1 MEYLVMECGLSYAVV
16 MDQDGRIL
24 KVPNLGYTVGQTL
37 EDVVLLPERPAKA
50 TIHKRIARWGT
61 MVACLCLLLLGSW
74 VWQSP
79 IGTVRMQINPD
90 VQLSVNR
97 FDRVVALEGLNED
110 GTSLIDGYRAYGKGM
125 KTVSDELADRAME
138 LGYLSD
144 GGQITLT
151 VDSEKDGWKTAAEEL
166 LLLEL
171 DVHFEH
177 RVTVTVDGRRRLPNK
192 SPREEVIIPSSRTK
206 ISSKTIRTR
215 ILTMIRRKAQRLA
228 LMKMTMM
235 TVSERMAMRAM
246 ISKMLLVLWETRTI
260 GMSRRIRIPVPKAAI
275 LTMMTRM
282 AATMTRIRSS
292 PTIGRMM
299 ANPMMKMRT
308 IKNIRKKFRPTPI
321 FKIPLRSLYPS
332 GK

>member
-24 KVPNLGYTVGQTL
+24 KIPNLGYTVGQSL
-37 EDVVLLPERPAKA
+37 KDVVLLPERPVRQQVL
-50 TIHKRIARWGT
+50 HKRIARWGT

-110 GTSLIDGYRAYGKGM
+110 GTALIDGYRAYGQEM

-138 LGYLSD
+138 LGYLSA

-151 VDSEKDGWKTAAEEL
+151 VDSEKGDWKTAAEEL

-171 DVHFEH
+171 DIHFEH
-177 RVTVTVDGRRRLPNK
+177 RVTVTVDGRQP
-192 SPREEVIIPSSRTK
+192 PAGQEPTEEIIIPSQPEEDPDKDDTDDDFDDDTQVNGAHDDNEDDGIGDDDDDDLDAAVSTWGD
-206 ISSKTIRTR
+206 SENEDEQDN
-215 ILTMIRRKAQRLA
+215 APP
-228 LMKMTMM
+228 
-235 TVSERMAMRAM
+235 VSE
-246 ISKMLLVLWETRTI
+246 SDDSDDDDTQD
-260 GMSRRIRIPVPKAAI
+260 SDDND
-275 LTMMTRM
+275 
-282 AATMTRIRSS
+282 
-292 PTIGRMM
+292 
-299 ANPMMKMRT
+299 NPELPDDDADDGDSDDD
-308 IKNIRKKFRPTPI
+308 NENDD
-321 FKIPLRSLYPS
+321 
-332 GK
+332 

>member
-37 EDVVLLPERPAKA
+37 EDVVLLPERPAK
-50 TIHKRIARWGT
+50 TTLHKRLARWGT

-90 VQLSVNR
+90 VQMSVNR

-125 KTVSDELADRAME
+125 KTVSDELADRATE

-151 VDSEKDGWKTAAEEL
+151 VDSEKGDWKTAAEEL

-171 DVHFEH
+171 EVHFEQ
-177 RVTVTVDGRRRLPNK
+177 RVTVTVDGRQP
-192 SPREEVIIPSSRTK
+192 PAGQEPTEEIIIPSQPEEDPNKEDTDDDFDDDTQENGSHEDDDQDDDSEDDDGGDDLDTVV
-206 ISSKTIRTR
+206 SASGDTEDEQDN
-215 ILTMIRRKAQRLA
+215 APP
-228 LMKMTMM
+228 
-235 TVSERMAMRAM
+235 VSE
-246 ISKMLLVLWETRTI
+246 SDDSDDDDTQD
-260 GMSRRIRIPVPKAAI
+260 SDDND
-275 LTMMTRM
+275 
-282 AATMTRIRSS
+282 
-292 PTIGRMM
+292 
-299 ANPMMKMRT
+299 NPELPDDDADDGDSDDD
-308 IKNIRKKFRPTPI
+308 NENDD
-321 FKIPLRSLYPS
+321 
-332 GK
+332 